1 MINSKLKN
9 DDFIE
14 LDYNK
19 IKYEVNANISS
30 NINTAKP
37 KRTQFRK
44 LAYISIF
51 LVMLSEITILSTV
64 LTYKKHIMAN
74 HELHSSNCTICNE
87 VDPGVSEPGGAQGL
101 MATDKVSMKSLMLSE
116 FDLCI
121 AFSGKY
127 SAGTNQMPLS
137 KFLLTDLLSEVDKN
151 QLIETFNLKK
161 DIIDYSVACNFY
173 LLIDEGK
180 DYVFIK
186 QINGEYKEF
195 TFESNFSYDFISIV
209 EEFETL
215 SGVELTEE
223 WLNDNEYDTMGNLTT
238 GINIYFRE
246 VEPGVYKEYYTA
258 IINNQVY
265 VINK

>member
-9 DDFIE
+9 DEFIE
-14 LDYNK
+14 LDYSK
-19 IKYEVNANISS
+19 IKNDIKDNILS
-30 NINTAKP
+30 NIKTVRP
-37 KRTQFRK
+37 KRSQFRK

-51 LVMLSEITILSTV
+51 LVILSGISILSTV
-64 LTYKKHIMAN
+64 LIYKKHIMAN
-74 HELHSSNCTICNE
+74 HELHSSNCPVCNE
-87 VDPGVSEPGGAQGL
+87 PDPGVSKPGGAQGL
-101 MATDKVSMKSLMLSE
+101 ITTDKVSMDSSMLSE
-116 FDLCI
+116 FDLCV

-137 KFLLTDLLSEVDKN
+137 KFLLTDLLNENDKN
-151 QLIETFNLKK
+151 QLIETFNLRK
-161 DIIDYSVACNFY
+161 DVIDYSVTCNFY
-173 LLIDEGK
+173 LLVNEGK

-186 QINGEYKEF
+186 QINGEFKEF
-195 TFESNFSYDFISIV
+195 IFESNFTYDYMSIV
-209 EEFETL
+209 KEFEAL
-215 SGVELTEE
+215 SGVELTKE

-258 IINNQVY
+258 IIENQVY

>member
-19 IKYEVNANISS
+19 IKNDIKDNISS
-30 NINTAKP
+30 NIKTVRP
-37 KRTQFRK
+37 KKFQFKR

-51 LVMLSEITILSTV
+51 LVILSGISILSTV
-64 LTYKKHIMAN
+64 LIYKKHIMAN
-74 HELHSSNCTICNE
+74 HELHSANCEICKE
-87 VDPGVSEPGGAQGL
+87 QDPGVSEPGGAQGL
-101 MATDKVSMKSLMLSE
+101 MTTDKVSMESLMLSE
-116 FDLCI
+116 FDLCV

-137 KFLLTDLLSEVDKN
+137 KFLLTDLLNEEDKN
-151 QLIETFNLKK
+151 QLIEVFNLRK
-161 DIIDYSVACNFY
+161 DVIDYSVVCNFY
-173 LLIDEGK
+173 LLVDEGK

-186 QINGEYKEF
+186 QVNGEYKEF
-195 TFESNFSYDFISIV
+195 IFESNFTYDFMDIV
-209 EEFETL
+209 EEFESL
-215 SGVELTEE
+215 SGVELTKE

-246 VEPGVYKEYYTA
+246 VEPGIYKEYYTA
-258 IINNQVY
+258 IINNQLY